1 MAPAPTPAPV
11 PAPSPAPPGGAPP
24 AATPKPIDQAK
35 ATAAIQKFRDAV
47 AASAADKIADVEG
60 AKAARSALSAAVSE
74 IKSAGDWSETTLTE
88 FATAASVGVD
98 ELRTLLSTMSAN
110 ATNLSNA
117 FDTQFTSVLGAG
129 DATKKLAAT
138 LNDAAIGQALG
149 STVVE
154 LDKVVLRLQGY
165 AKVAQ
170 DTANLGTT
178 LKGGVGGLD
187 LGLQKEMFKSG
198 LLDDGMAKNLQ
209 GHLMAMSGHITAQA
223 DSLRAMWN
231 TTMGELETLGAQ
243 KAAIDQQLAELG
255 DRKAALAKEEA
266 ERQRTISYQSAEAR
280 ANKEKE
286 LTQKE
291 REISI
296 TEQGLTER
304 QTALGVTR
312 AEVERLRAEARGL
325 EGDAKKAVVER
336 QKQLEREYFA
346 RQEVLDKDKEG
357 LEARR
362 AEIASERDRVS
373 EGLRLASDRAALESE
388 RVALTERTTLAEEES
403 TKITDEKTKL
413 AADKT
418 LFDQRSALM
427 TDLEKQSQQAILDAR
442 QSELTA
448 RETAN
453 NTEKAAIENKK
464 KETAMTLL
472 QYQDQASIDA
482 ERAQITAEQQ
492 ALNSEKDANITEQ
505 NNIQALKDA
514 LNTERASL
522 DTTEIASREA
532 AIADRENILEQKK
545 SSVTER
551 ESLLAQKDS
560 QNAEANRLYT
570 DRTALDREK
579 SSLDAREAVAN
590 AEVAAIQTE
599 TNQLAADRAALAQ
612 QTNLTAEQRAAKE
625 AEFAAKD
632 RELAARNDS
641 LSRER
646 QLIAEQNIE
655 LQRSDA
661 IVRAN
666 EREAIR
672 KANEAASNKEIAAR
686 REAQN
691 AEEARLNDEKKRLNE
706 SFIDTEKRQK
716 ELIASLNKVE
726 SAQGSNTE
734 AIKMFGTKWIEDF
747 RSAVGKYSESIDYQ
761 NSTLR
766 MQEKWA
772 IFEGNNLQQWREA
785 IASQKEEI
793 DKRREELKQT
803 IATYEL
809 QKNSAEGLSEAARL
823 AMEASIVQQEA
834 ALKTLE
840 ASVEKAGAET
850 SPITQAFQNAIKP
863 LIKEVK
869 RTADYQDARFNLIGD
884 VAEMGWFNA
893 RGEAKRL
900 KQEEKF
906 FAERK
911 KAAEK
916 EMDMLKAQHEAGMIS
931 TEEFQ
936 TSFAVAAKDL
946 KEFADAEKTTKGRRK
961 QVEER
966 VEKGILGNQL
976 EKLNK
981 AMSKMTDGMKKAAS
995 HWITKVLGL
1004 LILFGFLIR
1013 RGILTPSRIAK
1024 VVALLV
1030 DFVVKGL
1037 KALFKLLIIGLIAVV
1052 KSIFMMFA
1060 QGNIL
1065 AGVISTLVFVIVSL
1079 LVLAHLINLA
1089 SIGWAKIAGAATTI
1103 SSAFMNFSD
1112 GLKKL
1117 TGIDLAGFFDELGNK
1132 MKDGFKKM
1140 FGMVSDKVTEAAST
1154 VANQAG
1160 PKYKNLGT
1168 KGVVSAERKAELAAM
1183 SPEQRKE
1190 LLRDKLA
1197 SNRGFADQREAARMS
1212 SVTPGGARPSGVGSA
1227 IRGAPSSGVTQAA
1240 TVSPPGGAGGVGRGV
1255 AGVGRGAAPGVG
1267 GAVPGVGGG
1276 AVPPATPPKGADKFG
1291 GFLKKL
1297 ADSLKQLGSSKVV
1310 RGAATLALL
1319 ATGVMMI
1326 AAAFVLF
1333 SKVSW
1338 QGVIIGLA
1346 AIGGLIYM
1354 TKMLSKAV
1362 VQITIGSLAL
1372 KQLAISFVFFAGS
1385 LMVLALAMR
1394 LFNDVEWGSLIKA
1407 GLAIV
1412 MFSFL
1417 MIKIVPFAPLILAG
1431 AYTIA
1436 LVGLALLPL
1445 VFAMNFMKGF
1455 EFKSLIVLGLGIYAL
1470 AILVASMAFLL
1481 PWVILGGITIA
1492 ALGLALMPMVI
1503 ALQMAKGLQLGGAL
1517 VLVVATF
1524 LFGEIAYALAQLA
1537 KSVNMDDI
1545 IKASLM
1551 IGMIGLAVIPM
1562 AIALQMSKGIQLNSA
1577 LILVAAT
1584 FLFGSIAYGLALLSK
1599 LVSFNDVFKGG
1610 LMIGM
1615 IGVALIPMAAALL
1628 MANGIKVGAAILLA
1642 TAVIVFG
1649 SIAYGLALL
1658 SKVVSFNDVIKGG
1671 LMIALIGLAMIPL
1684 AAALHLAKGITLSAI
1699 GLMLTAT
1706 ITFGLVGLA
1715 ISSIAQFVSWG
1726 GILKGAAIIAL
1737 IGFAVMPM
1745 SWALSMVKGIK
1756 IEEALI
1762 LLSAVVVFTGIALLL
1777 GSPWLIALLPMILIG
1792 ASVIFAIGLAVL
1804 PMAEAL
1810 NKMKGVSPEQAG
1822 ILLAAVLGF
1831 SLIAVGIGFMATVV
1845 PYALIMFGVL
1855 IITAIGYAVRPMA
1868 EALNMVKGLNW
1879 EQMWI
1884 LMVAVAGFS
1893 GIAIAIG
1900 ALTTLVPY
1908 KMILMGALIM
1918 AAVGLAVI
1926 PMAYAL
1932 SLVNGV
1938 SWEAIWVLG
1947 TAIIGFTGLAMLLG
1961 SPWFIALR
1969 PMIEEGAFIIGLIG
1983 LAVLPMAYALSLVRG
1998 LNLESVAVLVGATLG
2013 FAAIAAGIGWVAT
2026 AGGVGIA
2033 GLLIGIGI
2041 IFLIGLAIQPMA
2053 YALSLAKG
2061 LEPESAWAMVAATL
2075 GFAAIASAM
2084 GLLLLAT
2091 GGLGAVAIA
2100 AGAGIIWMLGHAVMP
2115 MAYALSLAK
2124 GLNPAD
2130 LDVLEAAIWRF
2141 LGLAM
2146 KLAWY
2151 GLLLPAI
2158 AAGAYVM
2165 SIVGNAVIPMAVALG
2180 HAKGLDVASVEA
2192 LAFATYVLV
2201 HAAIF
2206 AGSYFVETLL
2216 GSFALI
2222 ALGAGLESM
2231 SKGVSALRGITV
2243 EDALG
2248 MGMAIVSLVDAAVYA
2263 GQNFIAILFGAWALS
2278 VLGGAISAVNKD
2290 LGPFADNLAKL
2301 AGLPEPLLKL
2311 SESLERLGAAI
2322 TAFGG
2327 EIGSLTD
2334 EEISKLVQI
2343 TGSVSSSG
2351 ASSSGGGVMEEIRNI
2366 LEETKEIH
2374 VQQAGN
2380 NVVAVN
2386 QSNVS
2391 SSNTSVEPPIVK
2403 NNRAA
2408 DHYFS
2413 RLSFKHHI

>member
-1 MAPAPTPAPV
+1 MAPAPTPAPQ
-11 PAPSPAPPGGAPP
+11 PNPGTPTPPP
-24 AATPKPIDQAK
+24 AATPKPVDQAR

-74 IKSAGDWSETTLTE
+74 IKSAGDWSETRLTE
-88 FATAASVGVD
+88 FATAASIGTD
-98 ELRTLLSTMSAN
+98 ELKTLLSTMSAN

-129 DATKKLAAT
+129 DATKKLAAS
-138 LNDAAIGQALG
+138 LSDAAVGQALG
-149 STVVE
+149 TTVVE
-154 LDKVVLRLQGY
+154 LDKVVTRMQNY
-165 AKVAQ
+165 AKVAR
-170 DTANLGTT
+170 DTANLGAN
-178 LKGGVGGLD
+178 LKGGVGGTD
-187 LGLQKEMFKSG
+187 LGLQKELFKSG

-209 GHLMAMSGHITAQA
+209 NHLLKNSGHIAAQA

-231 TTMGELETLGAQ
+231 TTLKELETLGAQ
-243 KAAIDQQLAELG
+243 KAAVDEQLTQLG
-255 DRKAALAKEEA
+255 ERKTSLAKEEA
-266 ERQRTISYQSAEAR
+266 ERQKTISYQSASAR
-280 ANKEKE
+280 SAKEKE
-286 LTQKE
+286 LAHRE
-291 REISI
+291 RQLAV
-296 TEQGLTER
+296 TEQGINER
-304 QTALGVTR
+304 QTALEATR
-312 AEVERLRAEARGL
+312 AEVERLRTEARGL

-346 RQEVLDKDKEG
+346 RQEVIDKDKEG

-362 AEIASERDRVS
+362 AEIASERAQVA
-373 EGLRLASDRAALESE
+373 EGLRLASDRSALEAE
-388 RVALTERTTLAEEES
+388 RAALTERSTLAEAES
-403 TKITDEKTKL
+403 ARIADEKTKL
-413 AADKT
+413 EADKV
-418 LFDQRSALM
+418 LHQQRLASM
-427 TDLEKQSQQAILDAR
+427 SEEEKTSQQAILDAR
-442 QSELTA
+442 QAEIA
-448 RETAN
+448 AKETAN
-453 NTEKAAIENKK
+453 NTEKTAIENKK
-464 KETAMTLL
+464 KETAMALL
-472 QYQDQASIDA
+472 LYQDKAAVDA
-482 ERAQITAEQQ
+482 ERLQITTEQQ
-492 ALNSEKDANITEQ
+492 ALASDKNANAAEQ
-505 NNIQALKDA
+505 TRINMLIGNLDR
-514 LNTERASL
+514 NRADLSAA
-522 DTTEIASREA
+522 EIASREA
-532 AIADRENILEQKK
+532 QIAERQAELAQKI
-545 SSVTER
+545 SNVTER
-551 ESLLAQKDS
+551 EALLAEKDR
-560 QNAEANRLYT
+560 QNTEANRLYT
-570 DRTALDREK
+570 DRRALDTEITSLNQRER
-579 SSLDAREAVAN
+579 AATVE
-590 AEVAAIQTE
+590 EAAIQAQI
-599 TNQLAADRAALAQ
+599 NQLAADRASLAQ

-632 RELAARNDS
+632 RELASRNNV
-641 LSRER
+641 LARER
-646 QLIAEQNIE
+646 QLIAEQNTE

-672 KANEAASNKEIAAR
+672 KVNEASANKEIAAR
-686 REAQN
+686 REAIN
-691 AEEARLNDEKKRLNE
+691 SEEERLNEEKKRLNE
-706 SFIDTEKRQK
+706 SFIDTDKRQR
-716 ELIASLNKVE
+716 ELVAALKSVE
-726 SAQGSNTE
+726 SSQGSNTE

-747 RSAVGKYSESIDYQ
+747 RSAVGKYSDSIEYQ
-761 NSTLR
+761 NAALR
-766 MQEKWA
+766 MEEKWA
-772 IFEGNNLQQWREA
+772 IFEGDNLQKWREN
-785 IASQKEEI
+785 IDSQKQEI
-793 DKRREELKQT
+793 EKRREELKNQRNL
-803 IATYEL
+803 YEL

-834 ALKTLE
+834 ALRTLE
-840 ASVEKAGAET
+840 ASVEKASAET
-850 SPITQAFQNAIKP
+850 SPITESFKNAIKP

-893 RGEAKRL
+893 RTEAKTL
-900 KQEEKF
+900 KAEEKF

-911 KAAEK
+911 KQAQK
-916 EMDMLKAQHEAGMIS
+916 EMDMLKAQYEAGMI
-931 TEEFQ
+931 TNEEFQ

-966 VEKGILGNQL
+966 VEKGMLGNQL

-981 AMSKMTDGMKKAAS
+981 AMSNMTNGMKKAAS

-1030 DFVVKGL
+1030 NFVVKGL

-1065 AGVISTLVFVIVSL
+1065 AGVISALVFVIVSL

-1103 SSAFMNFSD
+1103 SSAFMTFSD

-1117 TGIDLAGFFDELGNK
+1117 SGIDLAGFFDELGNK

-1140 FGMVSDKVTEAAST
+1140 FGMVSDKVTGVASK
-1154 VANQAG
+1154 VANKTG
-1160 PKYKNLGT
+1160 IPG
-1168 KGVVSAERKAELAAM
+1168 AA
-1183 SPEQRKE
+1183 K
-1190 LLRDKLA
+1190 
-1197 SNRGFADQREAARMS
+1197 
-1212 SVTPGGARPSGVGSA
+1212 PSGVGSA
-1227 IRGAPSSGVTQAA
+1227 IRGAPSSGVAQAA
-1240 TVSPPGGAGGVGRGV
+1240 TVSPARGAGAAAV
-1255 AGVGRGAAPGVG
+1255 AGRGAAPGVG
-1267 GAVPGVGGG
+1267 GAVPGVGG

-1362 VQITIGSLAL
+1362 VQITIGSFAL

-1470 AILVASMAFLL
+1470 TILVASMAFLL

-1537 KSVNMDDI
+1537 KSVNIDDI

-1642 TAVIVFG
+1642 TAVIIFG

-1658 SKVVSFNDVIKGG
+1658 SKLVSFNDIIKGG

-1684 AAALHLAKGITLSAI
+1684 SASLHLAKGISLAAI
-1699 GLMLTAT
+1699 GLMLVAT

-1715 ISSIAQFVSWG
+1715 ISYIAQFVSWG
-1726 GILKGAAIIAL
+1726 GVLKGAAIIAL

-1745 SWALSMVKGIK
+1745 AWALSMVKGIK

-1762 LLSAVVVFTGIALLL
+1762 LLGAIVVFTGIALLL
-1777 GSPWLIALLPMILIG
+1777 GSPWMIALTPMIYAGALVMFAVGVALLPM
-1792 ASVIFAIGLAVL
+1792 
-1804 PMAEAL
+1804 AEVL
-1810 NKMKGVSPEQAG
+1810 NKMKGVTPEQAG
-1822 ILLAAVLGF
+1822 ILLLAVLGF
-1831 SLIAVGIGFMATVV
+1831 TLIAVGIGYLATLV
-1845 PYALIMFGVL
+1845 PYNLIMFGVL
-1855 IITAIGYAVRPMA
+1855 IIAAVGYAVRPMA
-1868 EALNMVKGLNW
+1868 EALSMVKGLSW
-1879 EQMWI
+1879 EQMFI

-1893 GIAIAIG
+1893 AIAIG
-1900 ALTTLVPY
+1900 IGALAQFVPY

-1969 PMIEEGAFIIGLIG
+1969 PMIEEGAIIIGLIG

-1998 LNLESVAVLVGATLG
+1998 LDLESVAVLVGATLG
-2013 FAAIAAGIGWVAT
+2013 FAAIAAGIGWVAM

-2033 GLLIGIGI
+2033 GLLIGIGV
-2041 IFLIGLAIQPMA
+2041 IFLLGYAIQPMA

-2061 LEPESAWAMVAATL
+2061 LDPESAWTMVEATF
-2075 GFAAIASAM
+2075 GFAAIAAAI
-2084 GLLLLAT
+2084 GLLIVAT

-2100 AGAGIIWMLGHAVMP
+2100 IGAGIIWMLGHAVIP

-2124 GLNPAD
+2124 GLSLGD
-2130 LDVLEAAIWRF
+2130 LDVMEAAIWRF
-2141 LGLAM
+2141 LGLAL

-2151 GLLLPAI
+2151 GLLLPMI

-2206 AGSYFVETLL
+2206 AGSYFMETLL
-2216 GSFALI
+2216 GSLALI
-2222 ALGAGLESM
+2222 ALGIGLESI
-2231 SKGVSALRGITV
+2231 SKGVSALKGITI

-2334 EEISKLVQI
+2334 EEIAKLVQI

-2351 ASSSGGGVMEEIRNI
+2351 ASSSGGGVMEEIRDI
-2366 LEETKEIH
+2366 LKETKEIH
-2374 VQQAGN
+2374 VQQGGN
-2380 NVVAVN
+2380 NVVAMN

-2391 SSNTSVEPPIVK
+2391 SQSTSVEPPIVK
-2403 NNRAA
+2403 NNRSV